1 MKIKTAWAL
10 QSFLLCFLFNLALGA
25 LIFYMAGRCLEALNQ
40 WVSPLI
46 GAGAPT
52 LPGELHAAL
61 GGFAAFTDQAHN
73 YLLPLLVV
81 LTVAI
86 TLLLWFFV
94 FLAGG
99 RQIRRA
105 GELSGMSSG
114 PVAEA
119 DESGVEPT

>member
-1 MKIKTAWAL
+1 MKIKSAWAV

-46 GAGAPT
+46 GDGAPA
-52 LPGELHAAL
+52 LPDELHMAL
-61 GGFAAFTDQAHN
+61 GGFVAFSAQARG
-73 YLLPLLVV
+73 YLLPLLAV

-86 TLLLWFFV
+86 TFLLWFFV
-94 FLAGG
+94 FLVGG

-105 GELSGMSSG
+105 GELSISPPG
-114 PVAEA
+114 PEP
-119 DESGVEPT
+119 ESEESKVQPT